1 MAIAKAPLVVFPILL
16 AFLAFVYVG
25 APVWFPQANLK
36 DKVGRILFY

>member
-25 APVWFPQANLK
+25 APLWFPQANLK
-36 DKVGRILFY
+36 EKVGSTMFY